1 MIRAE
6 NAEILYK
13 KRPRFEVFFLELP
26 ESFLVLH
33 VVKHPAHIDG
43 EVSPALPV
51 VGGVHEVEE
60 TLGDLVAVAVSESDF
75 EHFFYL
81 LFFL

>member
-1 MIRAE
+1 M
-6 NAEILYK
+6 LKYCTK

-26 ESFLVLH
+26 QGFLVLH
-33 VVKHPAHIDG
+33 VIEHPAHVDR

-51 VGGVHEVEE
+51 VGRVHEVEE
-60 TLGDLVAVAVSESDF
+60 TLCDLVAVAVSESNL

-81 LFFL
+81 LFLFVILL